1 MALFAALLQLAMG
14 MQSLQHQVGMAGQAD
29 LLAVCTPTGI
39 TWVAADAQGGDEP
52 DPVPAAQS
60 QCVVCAAAA
69 FLPLLRYHHCSIGNK
84 NISQFPYKSKGI
96 YLLPLPSAKRLI
108 DILSAPVVVAL
119 IFLLSYAVIFQ
130 PASHSGGTM
139 G

>member
-1 MALFAALLQLAMG
+1 MKLSRLQSLRRSRPAWLMALFAALLQLAMG

-69 FLPLLRYHHCSIGNK
+69 FLPLLPEIASPLPALSAITFAPLPAPQWWPASG
-84 NISQFPYKSKGI
+84 PPVG
-96 YLLPLPSAKRLI
+96 LPLARAPPQ
-108 DILSAPVVVAL
+108 LS
-119 IFLLSYAVIFQ
+119 
-130 PASHSGGTM
+130 
-139 G
+139 

>member
-69 FLPLLRYHHCSIGNK
+69 FLPLLPEIASPLPALSAITFAPLPAPQWWPASG
-84 NISQFPYKSKGI
+84 PPVG
-96 YLLPLPSAKRLI
+96 LPLARAPPQ
-108 DILSAPVVVAL
+108 LS
-119 IFLLSYAVIFQ
+119 
-130 PASHSGGTM
+130 
-139 G
+139 